1 MHMIYNIYIFKCN
14 IIYLSG
20 KTNLNFKVKTSNC
33 ELIRREMK

>member
-1 MHMIYNIYIFKCN
+1 MHMIYNIYIYLN